1 MRTFDLITGE
11 SLFVKDLRV
20 VRWEQYE
27 LDREMPFQAMWYS
40 VPPGSES
47 PLDQHPELEL
57 SIVVA
62 GTAHVLAGDAVH
74 EIKQGNAFLL
84 SSTEAH
90 VVQNRSADT
99 EADRLQRL
107 LDASGNRR
115 PGHWGGER
123 IEQRHQTGRGRGSRP

>member
-27 LDREMPFQAMWYS
+27 LGGQMPFQAMWYS

-47 PLDQHPELEL
+47 PIDQHPELEL

-62 GTAHVLAGDAVH
+62 GTAHVLVGGAEH
-74 EIKQGNAFLL
+74 EITHGNAFLL

-90 VVQNRSADT
+90 VVQNRSDD
-99 EADRLQRL
+99 EL
-107 LDASGNRR
+107 LTVFSAYWM
-115 PGHWGGER
+115 PVTGER
-123 IEQRHQTGRGRGSRP
+123 PVEAVTADHA

>member
-20 VRWEQYE
+20 VRWEQYG

-47 PLDQHPELEL
+47 PIDQHPELEL

-62 GTAHVLAGDAVH
+62 GTAHVLVGGVVH
-74 EIKQGNAFLL
+74 EVTTGNAFLL
-84 SSTEAH
+84 GSTEAH
-90 VVQNRSADT
+90 VVQNRSADELLT
-99 EADRLQRL
+99 VFSAYWMPLEAEGSEPAPSEEADRPVEATAAAQ
-107 LDASGNRR
+107 
-115 PGHWGGER
+115 
-123 IEQRHQTGRGRGSRP
+123 

>member
-27 LDREMPFQAMWYS
+27 LDRELPFQAMWYS

-47 PLDQHPELEL
+47 PLDQHPEREL

-62 GTAHVLAGDAVH
+62 GTAHVLVGDAVH
-74 EIKQGNAFLL
+74 EIRQGNAFLL
-84 SSTEAH
+84 GSTEAH
-90 VVQNRSADT
+90 VVQNRSADQELTVFSAYWMPLAT
-99 EADRLQRL
+99 EELGTAQTV
-107 LDASGNRR
+107 AA
-115 PGHWGGER
+115 GHD
-123 IEQRHQTGRGRGSRP
+123 

>member
-27 LDREMPFQAMWYS
+27 LGGQMPFQAMWYS

-47 PLDQHPELEL
+47 PIDQHPELEL

-62 GTAHVLAGDAVH
+62 GTAHVLVGGEVH
-74 EIKQGNAFLL
+74 EIPHGNAFLL

-90 VVQNRSADT
+90 VVQNRSDGRA
-99 EADRLQRL
+99 ADRLQRL
-107 LDASGNRR
+107 LDARR
-115 PGHWGGER
+115 GH
-123 IEQRHQTGRGRGSRP
+123 QRRRQTDRGSSGRP

>member
-11 SLFVKDLRV
+11 SLLVKDLRV

-27 LDREMPFQAMWYS
+27 LDRELPFQAMWYS

-62 GTAHVLAGDAVH
+62 GTAHVLVGAAVH
-74 EIKQGNAFLL
+74 EIRQGNAFLL
-84 SSTEAH
+84 GSTEAH
-90 VVQNRSADT
+90 VVQNRSADQELT
-99 EADRLQRL
+99 VFSAYWMPLAAEEPPAVPQTVG
-107 LDASGNRR
+107 A
-115 PGHWGGER
+115 GHD
-123 IEQRHQTGRGRGSRP
+123 

>member
-74 EIKQGNAFLL
+74 EITQGNAFLL

-90 VVQNRSADT
+90 VVQNRSKDEQLTVFSAYWMPVAT
-99 EADRLQRL
+99 E
-107 LDASGNRR
+107 R
-115 PGHWGGER
+115 PVEAVAAGHD
-123 IEQRHQTGRGRGSRP
+123 

>member
-11 SLFVKDLRV
+11 SLLVKDLRV

-47 PLDQHPELEL
+47 PIDQHPELEL

-62 GTAHVLAGDAVH
+62 GTAHVLVGDAVH
-74 EIKQGNAFLL
+74 EIPHGNAFLL

-90 VVQNRSADT
+90 VVQNRSADQELT
-99 EADRLQRL
+99 VFSAYWMPLDGEAADGPIE
-107 LDASGNRR
+107 AAAAG
-115 PGHWGGER
+115 GGE
-123 IEQRHQTGRGRGSRP
+123 

>member
-62 GTAHVLAGDAVH
+62 GTAHVLAGDTVH

-84 SSTEAH
+84 GSTEAH
-90 VVQNRSADT
+90 VVQNRSEDEQLTVFSAYWMPLAT
-99 EADRLQRL
+99 E
-107 LDASGNRR
+107 
-115 PGHWGGER
+115 E
-123 IEQRHQTGRGRGSRP
+123 TGRPVEALAAGHD